1 MRGLPAFAVRRPVT
15 ILMLTLGAMLV
26 GAVSLFQLPVELMP
40 NISFGQISIIA
51 EIRGGIPPTEVET
64 LVTKPIEEAV
74 SSVGN
79 LKDIISVSKEG
90 LATIIME
97 FEPGSDMD
105 IAAMEVREKFAR
117 IRKDLPKQM
126 EKPVIAKY
134 EYADVPVLILA
145 VTNLEEWQP
154 AFTPGGEE
162 KPVSGEGILPEK
174 GPYSVE
180 QLRRIVDEEIK
191 DRFQR
196 IEGVANIEVSGGRE
210 RKILVEID
218 QAKLMAYHLPIEQI
232 INILSLNNLSLLAGD
247 IQKVENKYLVRVLG
261 EFRDVHEMEEI
272 GIALTPQG
280 SILRLKDIARVEDS
294 YLEPSSLSRLNE
306 RPVVSLYIQKES
318 TANTVK
324 VVESVLKE
332 VEKIPPLIKR
342 DIRMTPTSN
351 QAEFIK
357 KAIDTVRESMILGAV
372 IAILILALFFIREKL
387 LIRLCA
393 FLVILLTAGFF
404 LSYWE
409 IIPRQA
415 LLYFSYSVLALM
427 AGIGVYQKSLR
438 PTFVIALG
446 IPISVIATF
455 AALYFGKFT
464 LNVMTLSGLALG
476 VGMLVDNGIVVL
488 ENIFAHRERKGSE
501 KFKSAIEGST
511 EVFIA
516 IVTSTLT
523 TMIVFLPL
531 VFVNPE
537 ISLLYTG
544 FSMSVILSL
553 FFSLL
558 VAVTLIPVVSA
569 RISFSTA
576 GTELTGPQGDHQRD
590 LEWALKRRRY
600 WFFPTTAGT
609 GLTGL
614 RGYYQGILERV
625 LKQRYWILGVI
636 LLGFAA
642 SAWSLKARDK
652 EFIGTTEQNK
662 FTIFI
667 ELPTGAKLEVSD
679 QMVAKVEAILK
690 EIPEIKTASARV
702 EKWSSKIYVELNPTG
717 IQSKTTK
724 QIIEE
729 IRPKTDKLQPAFIY
743 FEESEEMGTKEVI
756 LDLFGH
762 DYDILREL
770 AISIA
775 RQMEQVPGLT
785 DVKIRMREGRPE
797 LGLLIDKERAA
808 LFGLNVADIAE
819 TLHAQMRGLVATRY
833 HTEAKEVET
842 IARLREQ
849 DRRTF
854 DQLRKLVLSSPLYTG
869 EGNQIYLE
877 QVSKFDFRL
886 GPSEIWR
893 KNKNRM
899 VQVSANIGPY
909 PLSKAVEKISQAIR
923 GVNFPK
929 EYFYQFGGNY
939 EKLTQNQKEMTFAFI
954 VTLIL
959 VYLVLASL
967 FESYLQPFIIMTTVP
982 MGAIGVAV
990 ALAIARKP
998 IGIGVLMGG
1007 IMLAGIVVNNAIVFV
1022 DRVNA
1027 LRKEK
1032 ASGFPRLRR
1041 EASAPRR
1048 ETEAFFQFALLVQA
1062 AKDRLRPIL
1071 MTSSTTILGLIP
1083 MALDRSEAANLWSP
1097 LAITVIGGMISSTLF
1112 TLFLVPSLYLIL
1124 EDGRRF
1130 LKKKLLSK
1138 QQFLDTGSS
1147 A

>member
-1 MRGLPAFAVRRPVT
+1 
-15 ILMLTLGAMLV
+15 
-26 GAVSLFQLPVELMP
+26 
-40 NISFGQISIIA
+40 
-51 EIRGGIPPTEVET
+51 
-64 LVTKPIEEAV
+64 
-74 SSVGN
+74 
-79 LKDIISVSKEG
+79 
-90 LATIIME
+90 
-97 FEPGSDMD
+97 
-105 IAAMEVREKFAR
+105 
-117 IRKDLPKQM
+117 
-126 EKPVIAKY
+126 
-134 EYADVPVLILA
+134 
-145 VTNLEEWQP
+145 
-154 AFTPGGEE
+154 
-162 KPVSGEGILPEK
+162 
-174 GPYSVE
+174 
-180 QLRRIVDEEIK
+180 
-191 DRFQR
+191 
-196 IEGVANIEVSGGRE
+196 
-210 RKILVEID
+210 
-218 QAKLMAYHLPIEQI
+218 
-232 INILSLNNLSLLAGD
+232 
-247 IQKVENKYLVRVLG
+247 
-261 EFRDVHEMEEI
+261 
-272 GIALTPQG
+272 
-280 SILRLKDIARVEDS
+280 
-294 YLEPSSLSRLNE
+294 
-306 RPVVSLYIQKES
+306 
-318 TANTVK
+318 
-324 VVESVLKE
+324 
-332 VEKIPPLIKR
+332 
-342 DIRMTPTSN
+342 
-351 QAEFIK
+351 
-357 KAIDTVRESMILGAV
+357 
-372 IAILILALFFIREKL
+372 
-387 LIRLCA
+387 
-393 FLVILLTAGFF
+393 
-404 LSYWE
+404 
-409 IIPRQA
+409 
-415 LLYFSYSVLALM
+415 M

-488 ENIFAHRERKGSE
+488 ENIFAHREKGSSLHE
-501 KFKSAIEGST
+501 SAVEGST

-516 IVTSTLT
+516 ITASTLT

-531 VFVNPE
+531 VFVNQE
-537 ISLLYTG
+537 ISLLYAG

-558 VAVTLIPVVSA
+558 VAVTLIPAVSA

-576 GTELTGPQGDHQRD
+576 GTELREPQGDYQKD
-590 LEWALKRRRY
+590 LEWVLKRRR
-600 WFFPTTAGT
+600 WISFSTAGT

-614 RGYYQGILERV
+614 QGYYQRILEWI
-625 LKQRYWILGVI
+625 LKQRYWILGAV
-636 LLGFAA
+636 LLAFAA
-642 SAWSLKARDK
+642 SSWSLKARDK

-702 EKWSSKIYVELNPTG
+702 EKWSSKIYVELNPTV
-717 IQSKTTK
+717 IRSKTTK
-724 QIIEE
+724 QVIEE

-743 FEESEEMGTKEVI
+743 FEESEELGTKEVI
-756 LDLFGH
+756 LDIFGH
-762 DYDILREL
+762 DYDVLREL
-770 AISIA
+770 AIAIA

-808 LFGLNVADIAE
+808 LFGLSVADIAE
-819 TLHAQMRGLVATRY
+819 TLHAEMRGLVATRY

-842 IARLREQ
+842 IARLQEQ

-869 EGNQIYLE
+869 EGNQVYLE

-899 VQVSANIGPY
+899 VQVSANIGAY
-909 PLSKAVEKISQAIR
+909 PLSRAVEKISQAIL
-923 GVNFPK
+923 GVAVPK

-959 VYLVLASL
+959 VYLVLASM

-1007 IMLAGIVVNNAIVFV
+1007 IMLAGIVVNNAIIFV

-1032 ASGFPRLRR
+1032 ETAS
-1041 EASAPRR
+1041 
-1048 ETEAFFQFALLVQA
+1048 FFQFGLLVQA

-1097 LAITVIGGMISSTLF
+1097 LAITVIGGMISSTML

-1124 EDGRRF
+1124 EDGRKF
-1130 LKKKLLSK
+1130 LKKKVLSK
-1138 QQFLDTGSS
+1138 S
-1147 A
+1147 

>member
-1 MRGLPAFAVRRPVT
+1 MKGLPAFAVRRPVT
-15 ILMLTLGAMLV
+15 ILMLTLGTMLV
-26 GAVSLFQLPVELMP
+26 GVVSLFQLPVELMP

-97 FEPGSDMD
+97 FEPGSNMD
-105 IAAMEVREKFAR
+105 IATMEVREKFAR

-145 VTNLEEWQP
+145 VTNLVEWQP
-154 AFTPGGEE
+154 LFTPGGEE

-191 DRFQR
+191 DRLQR

-210 RKILVEID
+210 RKILVEIE
-218 QAKLMAYHLPIEQI
+218 QAKLMAYHLPIEQV

-261 EFRDVHEMEEI
+261 EFRDIHEIEEI

-324 VVESVLKE
+324 VVESVLGE
-332 VEKIPPLIKR
+332 VEKIPPMIKR

-357 KAIDTVRESMILGAV
+357 KAIDTVKESMILGAV
-372 IAILILALFFIREKL
+372 IAILILALFFIKEKP
-387 LIRLCA
+387 LIKLCV
-393 FLVILLTAGFF
+393 FLVALLTAGFF

-409 IIPRQA
+409 IVPRQA
-415 LLYFSYSVLALM
+415 LLYFSYVVLTLM

-488 ENIFAHRERKGSE
+488 ENIFAHRERKGSSLDV
-501 KFKSAIEGST
+501 KCQDLAPMHKSAIEGSA

-516 IVTSTLT
+516 ITASTLT

-544 FSMSVILSL
+544 FSISVILSL

-558 VAVTLIPVVSA
+558 VAVTLIPAVSA
-569 RISFSTA
+569 RISFSTSTA
-576 GTELTGPQGDHQRD
+576 GTELTGPQGDYQRD
-590 LEWALKRRRY
+590 LEWVLKRRR
-600 WFFPTTAGT
+600 WIFFPAAGT
-609 GLTGL
+609 GLRGL
-614 RGYYQGILERV
+614 QGYYQGILEWV
-625 LKQRYWILGVI
+625 LKRRYWILAAV
-636 LLGFAA
+636 LLAFVA
-642 SAWSLKARDK
+642 SAWGLKTRDK
-652 EFIGTTEQNK
+652 EFIGTTEQSK

-679 QMVAKVEAILK
+679 QMVAKVEEILK
-690 EIPEIKTASARV
+690 GVPEIKTASARV
-702 EKWSSKIYVELNPTG
+702 EKWSSKIYVELNPTI

-743 FEESEEMGTKEVI
+743 FEESEELGTKEVI

-762 DYDILREL
+762 DYDVLREL

-808 LFGLNVADIAE
+808 LFGLTVADIAE
-819 TLHAQMRGLVATRY
+819 TLHAEMRGLVATRY

-842 IARLREQ
+842 IARLQEQ

-869 EGNQIYLE
+869 EENQVYLE

-909 PLSKAVEKISQAIR
+909 PLSRAVEKISQAIR
-923 GVNFPK
+923 GIGFPK

-959 VYLVLASL
+959 IYLVLASL

-982 MGAIGVAV
+982 MGAIGVAA

-1027 LRKEK
+1027 LRKENEGGV
-1032 ASGFPRLRR
+1032 S
-1041 EASAPRR
+1041 
-1048 ETEAFFQFALLVQA
+1048 FQIGLLVRA

-1083 MALDRSEAANLWSP
+1083 MSLDRSQAANLWSP
-1097 LAITVIGGMISSTLF
+1097 LAITVIGGIMSSTLL

-1124 EDGRRF
+1124 EDGRKF
-1130 LKKKLLSK
+1130 LRKKLLAK
-1138 QQFLDTGSS
+1138 KLNIIENKE
-1147 A
+1147 

>member
-1 MRGLPAFAVRRPVT
+1 MRGLPAFAVRRPIT
-15 ILMLTLGAMLV
+15 ILMLTLGTMLV
-26 GAVSLFQLPVELMP
+26 GVVSLFQLPVELMP

-134 EYADVPVLILA
+134 EYADVPVLIVA
-145 VTNLEEWQP
+145 VTNLQEWQP
-154 AFTPGGEE
+154 AFTPGGEV
-162 KPVSGEGILPEK
+162 KPISGGGILPEK

-180 QLRRIVDEEIK
+180 ELRRIVDEEIK
-191 DRFQR
+191 DRLQR
-196 IEGVANIEVSGGRE
+196 IDGVANIEVSGGRE

-218 QAKLMAYHLPIEQI
+218 QAKLMAHHLPIEQV

-261 EFRDVHEMEEI
+261 EFRNIHELEEI
-272 GIALTPQG
+272 GVALTPQG

-324 VVESVLKE
+324 VAGAILEE
-332 VEKIPPLIKR
+332 IEKIPPLIKR

-357 KAIDTVRESMILGAV
+357 KAIDTVRESMVLGAV
-372 IAILILALFFIREKL
+372 IAILILALFFIKEKL
-387 LIRLCA
+387 LRRLCA

-409 IIPRQA
+409 IIRREW
-415 LLYFSYSVLALM
+415 LLYFSYAVLALM

-438 PTFVIALG
+438 PAFVIALG

-488 ENIFAHRERKGSE
+488 ENIFAHREKNKE

-516 IVTSTLT
+516 ITASTLT

-537 ISLLYTG
+537 ISLLYAG

-558 VAVTLIPVVSA
+558 VAVTLIPAVSA

-576 GTELTGPQGDHQRD
+576 GVELSGLQRYYQRI
-590 LEWALKRRRY
+590 LEW
-600 WFFPTTAGT
+600 
-609 GLTGL
+609 
-614 RGYYQGILERV
+614 V
-625 LKQRYWILGVI
+625 LKQRYWILGIV
-636 LLGFAA
+636 LLVFAA

-679 QMVAKVEAILK
+679 QMVARVEEILK
-690 EIPEIKTASARV
+690 GIPEIKTASARV
-702 EKWSSKIYVELNPTG
+702 EKWSSKIYVELNPTV

-743 FEESEEMGTKEVI
+743 FEESEELGTKEVI

-808 LFGLNVADIAE
+808 LFGLTVADIAE
-819 TLHAQMRGLVATRY
+819 TLHAEMRGLVATRY

-842 IARLREQ
+842 IARLQEQ

-899 VQVSANIGPY
+899 VQVSANIGAY
-909 PLSKAVEKISQAIR
+909 PLSRAVEKISQAIR
-923 GVNFPK
+923 GVGFPK

-1022 DRVNA
+1022 DRVNG

-1032 ASGFPRLRR
+1032 
-1041 EASAPRR
+1041 
-1048 ETEAFFQFALLVQA
+1048 ETGAFFQFGLLVQA

-1097 LAITVIGGMISSTLF
+1097 LAITVIGGMISSTLL

-1124 EDGRRF
+1124 EDGRNF
-1130 LKKKLLSK
+1130 LQKK
-1138 QQFLDTGSS
+1138 FLQKNGTS
-1147 A
+1147 

>member
-1 MRGLPAFAVRRPVT
+1 MRSFPAFAVRRPIT
-15 ILMLTLGAMLV
+15 ILMLTLGLMLIGV
-26 GAVSLFQLPVELMP
+26 VSLFQLPVELMP

-145 VTNLEEWQP
+145 VMNLVEWQP
-154 AFTPGGEE
+154 VFTSGGEE
-162 KPVSGEGILPEK
+162 KPVLGEGILPEK

-191 DRFQR
+191 DRLQR

-210 RKILVEID
+210 RKILVEIE
-218 QAKLMAYHLPIEQI
+218 QSKLMAYHLPIEQV

-261 EFRDVHEMEEI
+261 EFRDTHEIEQI

-324 VVESVLKE
+324 VVEAILRE
-332 VEKIPPLIKR
+332 TEKIPPMIKR

-372 IAILILALFFIREKL
+372 IAILILALFFIKEKL
-387 LIRLCA
+387 LIRLCS

-409 IIPRQA
+409 IIPRQT
-415 LLYFSYSVLALM
+415 LLYFSYAVLALM
-427 AGIGVYQKSLR
+427 AGIGVYRKSLR

-488 ENIFAHRERKGSE
+488 ENIFAHREKEKGKE
-501 KFKSAIEGST
+501 KGLIPSAIKGST

-516 IVTSTLT
+516 ITASTLT

-537 ISLLYTG
+537 ISLLYAG

-558 VAVTLIPVVSA
+558 VAVTLIPAVSA
-569 RISFSTA
+569 RISFSTD
-576 GTELTGPQGDHQRD
+576 GTDIREPQGDYQKD
-590 LEWALKRRRY
+590 LEWVLKRRR
-600 WFFPTTAGT
+600 WISFSTAGT
-609 GLTGL
+609 EMTGL
-614 RGYYQGILERV
+614 QGYYQGTLEWV
-625 LKQRYWILGVI
+625 LKRRYWILAAV
-636 LLGFAA
+636 LLAFAA

-679 QMVAKVEAILK
+679 LMVAKVEAILK

-702 EKWSSKIYVELNPTG
+702 EKWSSKIYVELNPTA
-717 IQSKTTK
+717 IRSKTTK
-724 QIIEE
+724 QVIEE

-743 FEESEEMGTKEVI
+743 FEESEELGTKEVI
-756 LDLFGH
+756 LDIFGH
-762 DYDILREL
+762 DYDVLREL
-770 AISIA
+770 AIAIA

-808 LFGLNVADIAE
+808 LFGLTVADIAE
-819 TLHAQMRGLVATRY
+819 TLHAEMRGLVATRY
-833 HTEAKEVET
+833 HTAAKEVET
-842 IARLREQ
+842 IARLQEH

-869 EGNQIYLE
+869 EGNSIYLE
-877 QVSKFDFRL
+877 QVSRFDFRL

-899 VQVSANIGPY
+899 VQVSANIGAY
-909 PLSKAVEKISQAIR
+909 PLSRAVEKISQAIR
-923 GVNFPK
+923 GVAVPK

-959 VYLVLASL
+959 VYLVLASI
-967 FESYLQPFIIMTTVP
+967 FESYLQPFIIITTVP

-990 ALAIARKP
+990 SLAIARKP

-1027 LRKEK
+1027 LRKEND
-1032 ASGFPRLRR
+1032 SGF
-1041 EASAPRR
+1041 APRR
-1048 ETEAFFQFALLVQA
+1048 ETGAFFQFGLLVRA

-1097 LAITVIGGMISSTLF
+1097 LAITVIGGMMSSTLL
-1112 TLFLVPSLYLIL
+1112 TLFLIPSLYLIL
-1124 EDGRRF
+1124 EDGRKF
-1130 LKKKLLSK
+1130 LKKKGSFSK
-1138 QQFLDTGSS
+1138 
-1147 A
+1147 